1 MKILLVEDEPIAAAR
16 LKNLVETVRSDASVD
31 AIEGTAEGAA
41 KRIMEHNFD
50 LIFMDIQLADGL
62 CFDIFEAVDPP
73 CPVIFCT
80 AFDDY
85 AIQAF
90 KANGIEYLLKP
101 VRDQDITRAFERYD
115 GLKKQLSG
123 QTVKPSRDVV
133 NSIDSSGPA
142 KQRFLIRAG
151 NRLFSINVDEVAW
164 FETRGRDIA
173 LHTFDGRDF
182 YIDDTLNELERKLE
196 TSAFFRINRQR
207 LVAFDAI
214 EDIRIDEGRYQL
226 KLAADPSPVLVS
238 RDRVT
243 DFRQWLDR

>member
-1 MKILLVEDEPIAAAR
+1 MNILIVEDEPVAAAR
-16 LKNLVETVRSDASVD
+16 LKKLVEASRDNASVSAVED
-31 AIEGTAEGAA
+31 TAEGAA
-41 KRIMEHNFD
+41 KRVMKQDFD

-62 CFDIFEAVDPP
+62 CFDIFEAVEPP
-73 CPVIFCT
+73 CPIIFCT

-101 VRDQDITRAFERYD
+101 VRQQDIKRAFERYD
-115 GLKKQLSG
+115 GLKQQLGGEASK
-123 QTVKPSRDVV
+123 TNRDIA
-133 NSIDSSGPA
+133 SAIDKDGPA

-151 NRLFSINVDEVAW
+151 NRLFSINVDEIAW

-173 LHTFDGRDF
+173 LHTYDGRDF
-182 YIDDTLNELERKLE
+182 YIDDTLSELERKLNP
-196 TSAFFRINRQR
+196 SSFFRVNRQR
-207 LVAFDAI
+207 LVAFDAL

-238 RDRVT
+238 RDRVS
-243 DFRQWLDR
+243 DFRLWLDR

>member
-1 MKILLVEDEPIAAAR
+1 MNILVVEDEPIAAAR
-16 LKNLVETVRSDASVD
+16 LKSLIEDRRIGATVNAVEA
-31 AIEGTAEGAA
+31 TAEKAA
-41 KRIMEHNFD
+41 KRIISEPFD

-62 CFDIFEAVDPP
+62 CFDIFEAVEPP

-101 VRDQDITRAFERYD
+101 VRGKDIDRAFDRYD
-115 GLKKQLSG
+115 SLKVQFNAPEIMARAKKIEYDTS
-123 QTVKPSRDVV
+123 P
-133 NSIDSSGPA
+133 

-151 NRLFSINVDEVAW
+151 NRLFSIQVDDVAW

-173 LHTFDGRDF
+173 LRTFDGRDF
-182 YIDDTLNELERKLE
+182 YIDDTLNDLERKLDP
-196 TSAFFRINRQR
+196 TLFFRISRQR

-214 EDIRIDEGRYQL
+214 EDIRIDESRYHV
-226 KLAADPSPVLVS
+226 KMAADPSTVLVS

-243 DFRQWLDR
+243 DFRGWLDR

>member
-1 MKILLVEDEPIAAAR
+1 MNILVVEDEPIAAAR
-16 LKNLVETVRSDASVD
+16 LKSLIEDRRPGAKVS
-31 AIEGTAEGAA
+31 AIEATAEKAA
-41 KRIMEHNFD
+41 KRVISESFD

-62 CFDIFEAVDPP
+62 CFDIFEVVEPP

-101 VRDQDITRAFERYD
+101 VRAEDVNRAFQRYD
-115 GLKKQLSG
+115 ALKG
-123 QTVKPSRDVV
+123 QFKAADLATSAKR
-133 NSIDSSGPA
+133 IDYEASP

-151 NRLFSINVDEVAW
+151 NRLFSIQVDEVAW

-173 LHTFDGRDF
+173 LRTFDGRDF
-182 YIDDTLNELERKLE
+182 YIDGTLNELERKLD
-196 TSAFFRINRQR
+196 TTLFFRVSRQR

-214 EDIRIDEGRYQL
+214 EDIRIDEGRYHV
-226 KLAADPSPVLVS
+226 KMAADPSSVVVS
-238 RDRVT
+238 RDRVS
-243 DFRQWLDR
+243 DFRGWLDR

>member
-1 MKILLVEDEPIAAAR
+1 MNILIVEDEPVAAER
-16 LKNLVETVRSDASVD
+16 LKSLVEERRADAVVG
-31 AIEGTAEGAA
+31 AIEATAAHTANRLMSE
-41 KRIMEHNFD
+41 RYD

-62 CFDIFEAVDPP
+62 CFDIFEAVEPS

-80 AFDDY
+80 AYDDY

-90 KANGIEYLLKP
+90 KANGIDYLLKP
-101 VRDQDITRAFERYD
+101 VRGEDIDRAFERYES
-115 GLKKQLSG
+115 LKEQFASKEGRADPKQ
-123 QTVKPSRDVV
+123 
-133 NSIDSSGPA
+133 IDYPSGP

-151 NRLFSINVDEVAW
+151 NRLFSINVDEIAW

-173 LHTFDGRDF
+173 LRTYDGRDL
-182 YIDDTLNELERKLE
+182 YIDDTLNELERKLDP
-196 TSAFFRINRQR
+196 AIFFRINRQR

-238 RDRVT
+238 RDRVAG
-243 DFRQWLDR
+243 FRKWLDR

>member
-1 MKILLVEDEPIAAAR
+1 MNILVVEDEPVAAAR
-16 LKNLVETVRSDASVD
+16 LKSLIEERKVGAKVG
-31 AIEGTAEGAA
+31 AIEATAEKAA
-41 KRIMEHNFD
+41 NRIISEAYD

-101 VRDQDITRAFERYD
+101 VRGEDIDRAFERYEA
-115 GLKKQLSG
+115 LKG
-123 QTVKPSRDVV
+123 QFQNADVIS
-133 NSIDSSGPA
+133 NAKKIDYDTSP

-151 NRLFSINVDEVAW
+151 NRLFSIQVDEVAW

-173 LHTFDGRDF
+173 LRTFDGRDL
-182 YIDDTLNELERKLE
+182 YIDDTLNELERKLNP
-196 TSAFFRINRQR
+196 AQFFRINRQR

-214 EDIRIDEGRYQL
+214 EDIRIDEGRYHV
-226 KLAADPSPVLVS
+226 KMAADPSPVLVS
-238 RDRVT
+238 RDRVA

>member
-1 MKILLVEDEPIAAAR
+1 MNVLIVEDEPVAADR
-16 LKNLVETVRSDASVD
+16 LKSLVEADREDVVVT
-31 AIEGTAEGAA
+31 AIEATAEGAA
-41 KRIMEHNFD
+41 QRIIEQEFD

-62 CFDIFEAVDPP
+62 CFDIFEAVEPP

-101 VRDQDITRAFERYD
+101 VRQQDIQRAFERYD
-115 GLKKQLSG
+115 GLKKQFGSAD
-123 QTVKPSRDVV
+123 QTPNRTVADT
-133 NSIDSSGPA
+133 IDQDGPA

-151 NRLFSINVDEVAW
+151 NRLFSINVDEIAW

-173 LHTFDGRDF
+173 LHTFDGRDL
-182 YIDDTLNELERKLE
+182 YIDDTLNELERKLDPQK
-196 TSAFFRINRQR
+196 FFRINRQR
-207 LVAFDAI
+207 LISFDAL

-238 RDRVT
+238 RDRVS
-243 DFRQWLDR
+243 DFRQWLDQ

>member
-1 MKILLVEDEPIAAAR
+1 MNILVVEDEPVAAER
-16 LKNLVETVRSDASVD
+16 LKSLIEERKSGATVS
-31 AIEGTAEGAA
+31 AIEATAEKAA
-41 KRIMEHNFD
+41 NRITTEAYD

-101 VRDQDITRAFERYD
+101 VRGDDIDRAFDRYD
-115 GLKKQLSG
+115 ALKSQFKNADIISK
-123 QTVKPSRDVV
+123 TKKI
-133 NSIDSSGPA
+133 NYESGP

-151 NRLFSINVDEVAW
+151 NRLFSIQVDEVAW

-173 LHTFDGRDF
+173 LRSFDGRDF

-196 TSAFFRINRQR
+196 PGRFFRINRQR
-207 LVAFDAI
+207 LMAFDAI
-214 EDIRIDEGRYQL
+214 EDIHIDEGRYYV
-226 KLAADPSPVLVS
+226 KMAADPSPVLVS
-238 RDRVT
+238 RDRVP

>member
-1 MKILLVEDEPIAAAR
+1 MNILVVEDEPVAAAR
-16 LKNLVETVRSDASVD
+16 LKSLIEECRKDARVR
-31 AIEGTAEGAA
+31 AIEATAEKAA
-41 KRIMEHNFD
+41 ERIISEPYD

-62 CFDIFEAVDPP
+62 CFDIFEAVEPP

-85 AIQAF
+85 AVQAF

-101 VRDQDITRAFERYD
+101 VRSEDVGGAFDRYD
-115 GLKKQLSG
+115 ALKGQFKSAELSEDAKKIEYD
-123 QTVKPSRDVV
+123 TSP
-133 NSIDSSGPA
+133 

-151 NRLFSINVDEVAW
+151 NRLFSIQVDEIAW

-173 LHTFDGRDF
+173 LRTFDGRDF

-196 TSAFFRINRQR
+196 PKRFFRISRQR

-214 EDIRIDEGRYQL
+214 EDIRIDEGRYHV
-226 KLAADPSPVLVS
+226 KMAADPSTVAVS
-238 RDRVT
+238 RDRVS
-243 DFRQWLDR
+243 DFRGWLDR

>member
-1 MKILLVEDEPIAAAR
+1 MNILVVEDEPVAAAR
-16 LKNLVETVRSDASVD
+16 LKSLIEERRRGAKIS
-31 AIEGTAEGAA
+31 AIEATAEKAA
-41 KRIMEHNFD
+41 NRIATEVYD

-101 VRDQDITRAFERYD
+101 VRGEDIDRAFDRYD
-115 GLKKQLSG
+115 ALKGQLGSAG
-123 QTVKPSRDVV
+123 IAAKAKKIEY
-133 NSIDSSGPA
+133 NSGP

-151 NRLFSINVDEVAW
+151 NRLFSIQVDEVAW

-173 LHTFDGRDF
+173 LRSFDGRDF

-196 TSAFFRINRQR
+196 SGRFFRINRQR
-207 LVAFDAI
+207 LMAFDAI
-214 EDIRIDEGRYQL
+214 EDIRIDEGRYHI
-226 KLAADPSPVLVS
+226 KMAADPSPVLVS
-238 RDRVT
+238 RDRVP

>member
-1 MKILLVEDEPIAAAR
+1 MNILIVEDEPVAAAR
-16 LKNLVETVRSDASVD
+16 LKSLIEDRRERANVN
-31 AIEGTAEGAA
+31 AIEATAEKAA
-41 KRIMEHNFD
+41 SRILSEDFD

-101 VRDQDITRAFERYD
+101 VRGEDIDRAFERYEA
-115 GLKKQLSG
+115 LKG
-123 QTVKPSRDVV
+123 QFRKADLIAGTKK
-133 NSIDSSGPA
+133 IDYDTSP

-151 NRLFSINVDEVAW
+151 NRLFSIQVDEVAW

-173 LHTFDGRDF
+173 LRTFDGRDF

-196 TSAFFRINRQR
+196 PRLFFRINRQR

-214 EDIRIDEGRYQL
+214 EDIRIDEGRYHV
-226 KLAADPSPVLVS
+226 KMAADPSLVMVS
-238 RDRVT
+238 RDRVS
-243 DFRQWLDR
+243 DFRHWLDR

>member
-1 MKILLVEDEPIAAAR
+1 MNILVVEDEPVAAAR
-16 LKNLVETVRSDASVD
+16 LKSLIEERKAGAKVSAVEA
-31 AIEGTAEGAA
+31 TAEKAA
-41 KRIMEHNFD
+41 NRILTEDFD

-101 VRDQDITRAFERYD
+101 VRGEDIDRAFDRYES
-115 GLKKQLSG
+115 LKGQFTKADLISG
-123 QTVKPSRDVV
+123 AKKIEYDTSP
-133 NSIDSSGPA
+133 

-151 NRLFSINVDEVAW
+151 NRLFSIQVDEVAW

-173 LHTFDGRDF
+173 LRTFDGRDF

-196 TSAFFRINRQR
+196 PRIFFRVSRQR

-214 EDIRIDEGRYQL
+214 EDIRIDEGRYHV
-226 KLAADPSPVLVS
+226 KMAADPSLVTVS
-238 RDRVT
+238 RDRVS

>member
-1 MKILLVEDEPIAAAR
+1 MNILIVEDEPTAAER
-16 LKNLVETVRSDASVD
+16 LKTLIESRRVGASV
-31 AIEGTAEGAA
+31 TAVEASAEKAA
-41 KRIMEHNFD
+41 ERIISHTFD

-62 CFDIFEAVDPP
+62 CFDIFEAVEPP

-101 VRDQDITRAFERYD
+101 VRNEDVDRAFDRYD
-115 GLKKQLSG
+115 ALKDQFRAPELAAGARKIVHNESPKL
-123 QTVKPSRDVV
+123 
-133 NSIDSSGPA
+133 
-142 KQRFLIRAG
+142 RFLIRAG

-173 LHTFDGRDF
+173 LSTFDGRDF

-196 TSAFFRINRQR
+196 PTSFFRVNRQR
-207 LVAFDAI
+207 LVAFNAI
-214 EDIRIDEGRYQL
+214 EGIHIDDSRYHV
-226 KLAADPSPVLVS
+226 KMKAEPSTVTVS
-238 RDRVT
+238 RDRVS
-243 DFRQWLDR
+243 DFRRWLDR

>member
-1 MKILLVEDEPIAAAR
+1 MNILIVEDEPIAAER
-16 LKNLVETVRSDASVD
+16 LKTLVEERREGTTVT
-31 AIEGTAEGAA
+31 AIEASAEKAA
-41 KRIMEHNFD
+41 NRLMRSTFD

-62 CFDIFEAVDPP
+62 CFDIFEAVDVA

-101 VRDQDITRAFERYD
+101 VRGEDIDQAFERYD
-115 GLKKQLSG
+115 ALKEQLSSKDTG
-123 QTVKPSRDVV
+123 DIAQKFDS
-133 NSIDSSGPA
+133 SSGP

-151 NRLFSINVDEVAW
+151 NRLFSINVDEIAW

-173 LHTFDGRDF
+173 LRTFDGRDF
-182 YIDDTLNELERKLE
+182 YIDDTLNELERKLDP
-196 TSAFFRINRQR
+196 AKFFRINRQR

-214 EDIRIDEGRYQL
+214 EDIRIEDSRYQIR
-226 KLAADPSPVLVS
+226 LAADPSPVLIS
-238 RDRVT
+238 RDRVS
-243 DFRQWLDR
+243 DFRRWLDR

>member
-1 MKILLVEDEPIAAAR
+1 MNVLIVEDEPVAADR
-16 LKNLVETVRSDASVD
+16 LKSLVEADREDVIVT
-31 AIEGTAEGAA
+31 AIEATAEGAA
-41 KRIMEHNFD
+41 QRIVEQEFD

-62 CFDIFEAVDPP
+62 CFDIFEAVEPP

-101 VRDQDITRAFERYD
+101 VRQQDIQRAFERYD
-115 GLKKQLSG
+115 SLKKQFGEADPSTNR
-123 QTVKPSRDVV
+123 TVA
-133 NSIDSSGPA
+133 NSIDRDGPA

-151 NRLFSINVDEVAW
+151 NRLFSINVDEIAW

-173 LHTFDGRDF
+173 LHTFDGRDL
-182 YIDDTLNELERKLE
+182 YIDDTLNELERKLDPQK
-196 TSAFFRINRQR
+196 FFRINRQR
-207 LVAFDAI
+207 LISFDAL

-238 RDRVT
+238 RDRVS
-243 DFRQWLDR
+243 DFRQWLDQ

>member
-1 MKILLVEDEPIAAAR
+1 MNILIVEDEPVAAAR
-16 LKNLVETVRSDASVD
+16 LKKLVEASRDNASVS
-31 AIEGTAEGAA
+31 AIEDTAEGAA
-41 KRIMEHNFD
+41 KCILKQHFD

-62 CFDIFEAVDPP
+62 CFDIFEAVEPP
-73 CPVIFCT
+73 CPIIFCT

-101 VRDQDITRAFERYD
+101 VRQQDIKRAFERYD
-115 GLKKQLSG
+115 GLKQQLG
-123 QTVKPSRDVV
+123 GETAQANRDIA
-133 NSIDSSGPA
+133 SKIDKDGPA

-151 NRLFSINVDEVAW
+151 NRLFSINVDEIAW

-173 LHTFDGRDF
+173 LHTYDGRDF
-182 YIDDTLNELERKLE
+182 YIDDTLSELERKL
-196 TSAFFRINRQR
+196 SSSSFFRVNRQR
-207 LVAFDAI
+207 LVAFDAL

-238 RDRVT
+238 RDRVS
-243 DFRQWLDR
+243 DFRLWLDR

>member
-1 MKILLVEDEPIAAAR
+1 MKTLIVEDEPIAAAR
-16 LKNLVETVRSDASVD
+16 LKSLIETARKEASVE
-31 AIEGTAEGAA
+31 AIEASAEGAA
-41 KRIMEHNFD
+41 KRIMEQEFD
-50 LIFMDIQLADGL
+50 LIFMDIQLSDGL

-73 CPVIFCT
+73 CPIIFCT

-101 VRDQDITRAFERYD
+101 VREQDIERAFDRYD
-115 GLKKQLSG
+115 SLRDQFSAGRH
-123 QTVKPSRDVV
+123 TVSQEVAK
-133 NSIDSSGPA
+133 SIDISGPA

-196 TSAFFRINRQR
+196 ASAFFRVNRQR

-238 RDRVT
+238 RDRVSG
-243 DFRQWLDR
+243 FRQWLDR

>member
-1 MKILLVEDEPIAAAR
+1 MKILLVEDEPIAATR
-16 LKNLVETVRSDASVD
+16 LKKLVETVRPDASVD

-41 KRIMEHNFD
+41 KRIMEHDFD

-101 VRDQDITRAFERYD
+101 VREQDIIGAFERYD
-115 GLKKQLSG
+115 GLKNQLTG
-123 QTVKPSRDVV
+123 QPAASSRDVV
-133 NSIDSSGPA
+133 NSIDGSGPA

-196 TSAFFRINRQR
+196 VNVFFRINRQR

-238 RDRVT
+238 RDRVSG
-243 DFRQWLDR
+243 FRQWLDR